1 MVLELLRDGTIQTVI
16 LDEVVRIEDLL
27 GEDVVPMVVRALA
40 NSSWEV
46 QERQQEERLLG
57 AVGSILQQGL
67 DDFLAEPNDFPA
79 PAHPSMNLF
88 ERESG
93 VVCFLHRLPSVV
105 QNFV

>member
-57 AVGSILQQGL
+57 AVGSILSRDSTTSSL
-67 DDFLAEPNDFPA
+67 NPTTFPR
-79 PAHPSMNLF
+79 P
-88 ERESG
+88 RI
-93 VVCFLHRLPSVV
+93 RR
-105 QNFV
+105 